1 MQRPGTKT
9 RAGMAKEQ
17 EEGLGTRGGVHQGP
31 KGEEILEKDELFK
44 DTDGERKE

>member
-17 EEGLGTRGGVHQGP
+17 EGLETRGGVHQGP

-44 DTDGERKE
+44 DADGERKE